1 VIAQEHLAEVQDTDS
16 AVAEVETVT
25 TWRDALLAHLRPA
38 DHRISDE
45 EIFAILNDADEG
57 GSTAELCASSGVT
70 LPMYCVW
77 KSKYRQLG
85 LDELRQAR
93 RREQRRRYTV
103 IGLVLLAATLSIGGV
118 VAGISWAVLSAIAG
132 SSVTPPA
139 TAPVASYREDRPATA
154 PTAPQIVAKPA
165 SEVVAKPASQVVA
178 KPASPIVAPAS
189 RVVAPPASQSVASA
203 PQERS
208 EADATIAETGYRI
221 QVTAADSDQQGR
233 AMVAKLTSAGYPAYT
248 TRAVV
253 GTREVFR
260 VRVGPFE
267 TLPEAEKVAARLR
280 SAGHAGV
287 WIAR

>member
-1 VIAQEHLAEVQDTDS
+1 MIAQEQLAEVQDTDS

-57 GSTAELCASSGVT
+57 GRTAELCAASGVT

-103 IGLVLLAATLSIGGV
+103 IGLVLVAATLSIGGV
-118 VAGISWAVLSAIAG
+118 VVGISWALLSAMAG
-132 SSVTPPA
+132 SSATPLV
-139 TAPVASYREDRPATA
+139 TAPVASHREVRPATA
-154 PTAPQIVAKPA
+154 PAAPQIVAKPA
-165 SEVVAKPASQVVA
+165 SEVVAKPTSQVVA
-178 KPASPIVAPAS
+178 KPASPIVAPA
-189 RVVAPPASQSVASA
+189 RVVAQPASQIVASA

-208 EADATIAETGYRI
+208 DADATIAETGYRI

-267 TLPEAEKVAARLR
+267 TLPEAEKVAAQLR